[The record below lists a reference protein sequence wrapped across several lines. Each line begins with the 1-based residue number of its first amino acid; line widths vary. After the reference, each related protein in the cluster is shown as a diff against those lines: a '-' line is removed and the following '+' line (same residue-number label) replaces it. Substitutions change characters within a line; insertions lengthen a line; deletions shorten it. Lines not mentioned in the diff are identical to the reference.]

1 MWLNNVGAIH
11 FICSS
16 PFIAH
21 VANSEIGVCE
31 ELLRVCR
38 GNREIFVNVA
48 LSLMF
53 IIAEIFQVEEKL
65 E

>member
-16 PFIAH
+16 AFIAH
-21 VANSEIGVCE
+21 VAKSEIGVCE